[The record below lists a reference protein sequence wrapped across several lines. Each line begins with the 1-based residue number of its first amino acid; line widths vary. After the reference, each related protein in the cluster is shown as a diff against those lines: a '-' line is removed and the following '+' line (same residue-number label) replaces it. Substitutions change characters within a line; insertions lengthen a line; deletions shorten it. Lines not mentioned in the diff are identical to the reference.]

1 LINKFL
7 DKFKDQL
14 NYNFFEIIYD
24 IKHDLDIIILYIII
38 YKAKNLIII
47 KFNDIYEKVYIFLLE
62 YCWNIEWVNFN
73 NKVFIKYIIES
84 KFYWIFIDYDINFL
98 LILIIL
104 LKDSRNNINEIK
116 LKLWRNW
123 WNINFKDIIIVMN
136 IIILKKYIK

>member
-1 LINKFL
+1 MINKFL

-73 NKVFIKYIIES
+73 NKVFVPLISDYCVYTKLGEMYFRLDLEWCNKENTILYKWYDFANDS
-84 KFYWIFIDYDINFL
+84 WFLKNVLVSDLWIYE
-98 LILIIL
+98 ILT
-104 LKDSRNNINEIK
+104 D
-116 LKLWRNW
+116 
-123 WNINFKDIIIVMN
+123 
-136 IIILKKYIK
+136 